1 MENKI
6 KDIQIKSAGLHRR
19 FWEWVSRFFQE
30 EYELTVWF
38 QGTTTIAADGV
49 TTISRSQK
57 IFILKEI
64 SKKTQNH
71 IVGKDAFGKP
81 FEIKTV
87 EPFDYQIRKVL

>member
-49 TTISRSQK
+49 TTISRSEK
-57 IFILKEI
+57 VFRLTNI
-64 SKKTQNH
+64 SKKTQTH
-71 IVGKDAFGKP
+71 IVGRDSLGKP

-87 EPFDYQIRKVL
+87 APFDYQIRKVL